1 MAVQPSSKMCT
12 AELNEVDGSAN
23 CCSPDE
29 PPDKSHS
36 AHCSRSSSSSKNPAA
51 TVPSSQ
57 QLQMKKSSFQIMC
70 VVPKSDGDSVDDL
83 DDVTNTEDVS
93 SDVHAAEVH
102 PDHWSSAETIHSPC
116 EVSPRSPNR
125 RRVSTDSASQAPNAQ
140 SRFRIV
146 KVESRAPSRVRG
158 RWTCMDFSDPPLVT
172 ETSSSEGTST
182 GENACAAAA
191 HIYFVDNALKV
202 PFTPAFVY
210 SGDHLVLE
218 RTPLNTLAD
227 NNIYDTVTPERNSGL
242 ANSHGI
248 IAGFE
253 RLEPVTSLSDLAD
266 AVGRPG
272 DFATLTSATLMPSDS
287 TDNAD
292 RYIVCS
298 LFSLTVASSSF
309 SSSSLFICL

>member
-1 MAVQPSSKMCT
+1 MALQPSSKMCT
-12 AELNEVDGSAN
+12 ADVNELDGSAN
-23 CCSPDE
+23 CCCPDE
-29 PPDKSHS
+29 PPDGSQS
-36 AHCSRSSSSSKNPAA
+36 ASCNSTTAESAA
-51 TVPSSQ
+51 VPSSQ
-57 QLQMKKSSFQIMC
+57 QLQLKKSSFQITC

-93 SDVHAAEVH
+93 SDMHAAEVN

-116 EVSPRSPNR
+116 EISPRSPSHR
-125 RRVSTDSASQAPNAQ
+125 RISDSASQAAPNAQ

-158 RWTCMDFSDPPLVT
+158 RWTCMDFSDPPLVN

-182 GENACAAAA
+182 GENACSTAAP
-191 HIYFVDNALKV
+191 IYFVDNANALQV

-210 SGDHLVLE
+210 SGGHLVLE
-218 RTPLNTLAD
+218 RTPLNSLAE
-227 NNIYDTVTPERNSGL
+227 NNIYDTITPERNSGVP
-242 ANSHGI
+242 NGI
-248 IAGFE
+248 GSSGVE

-272 DFATLTSATLMPSDS
+272 DFAALATAALLPSEG

-292 RYIVCS
+292 RY
-298 LFSLTVASSSF
+298 SF
-309 SSSSLFICL
+309 RMFLKMFV

>member
-1 MAVQPSSKMCT
+1 MALQPSSKMCT
-12 AELNEVDGSAN
+12 SDANELDGSAN
-23 CCSPDE
+23 CCCPDE
-29 PPDKSHS
+29 PPDRGQS
-36 AHCSRSSSSSKNPAA
+36 ANCNRTTASSKNPA

-57 QLQMKKSSFQIMC
+57 QLQMKKSSFQITC

-93 SDVHAAEVH
+93 SDMHAAEVH
-102 PDHWSSAETIHSPC
+102 SDHWSSVETIHSP
-116 EVSPRSPNR
+116 EISPRSPGR
-125 RRVSTDSASQAPNAQ
+125 RRISDTGNQAPYAQ

-182 GENACAAAA
+182 GENTGVTTAP
-191 HIYFVDNALKV
+191 IYFVDNANSLQV

-227 NNIYDTVTPERNSGL
+227 NNIYDTVTPEKNSGIPHVL
-242 ANSHGI
+242 GSSGI
-248 IAGFE
+248 E
-253 RLEPVTSLSDLAD
+253 RIEPVTSLSDLAD

-272 DFATLTSATLMPSDS
+272 DFAALALLPSDN

-292 RYIVCS
+292 RYCVSMC
-298 LFSLTVASSSF
+298 VD
-309 SSSSLFICL
+309 

>member
-1 MAVQPSSKMCT
+1 MFSVMALQPSSNMCT
-12 AELNEVDGSAN
+12 SDVNELDGSAN

-29 PPDKSHS
+29 PPDGGHS
-36 AHCSRSSSSSKNPAA
+36 ANCSRTSSGAKNLAA
-51 TVPSSQ
+51 VPSSQ
-57 QLQMKKSSFQIMC
+57 QLQMKKSSFQITQ
-70 VVPKSDGDSVDDL
+70 VVPKQDGDSIDDL

-93 SDVHAAEVH
+93 SDMHAAEVH

-116 EVSPRSPNR
+116 EISPRSPSR
-125 RRVSTDSASQAPNAQ
+125 RRISDSASQSPYAQ

-191 HIYFVDNALKV
+191 PIYFVDNANALQV

-227 NNIYDTVTPERNSGL
+227 NNIYDTVTPERNTGVPNGL
-242 ANSHGI
+242 GFFGI
-248 IAGFE
+248 E

-272 DFATLTSATLMPSDS
+272 DFAALANATLMPSDS

-292 RYIVCS
+292 RC
-298 LFSLTVASSSF
+298 AG
-309 SSSSLFICL
+309 

>member
-12 AELNEVDGSAN
+12 ADVNEIDGSSN
-23 CCSPDE
+23 CSCPDE

-36 AHCSRSSSSSKNPAA
+36 AAGNLTNADSKNPAA
-51 TVPSSQ
+51 VPSAQ
-57 QLQMKKSSFQIMC
+57 QLQMKKSSFQITC

-102 PDHWSSAETIHSPC
+102 SDHWSSAETIHSPC
-116 EVSPRSPNR
+116 EVSPRSPSR
-125 RRVSTDSASQAPNAQ
+125 RRVSTDSASQATNAQ

-172 ETSSSEGTST
+172 ETSASEGTNT
-182 GENACAAAA
+182 GENANAAVTAA
-191 HIYFVDNALKV
+191 HIYFVDNANALQV

-218 RTPLNTLAD
+218 RTPLNSLAD
-227 NNIYDTVTPERNSGL
+227 NNIYDTVTPERNSGVP
-242 ANSHGI
+242 HGL
-248 IAGFE
+248 GSSGLE

-272 DFATLTSATLMPSDS
+272 DFAALASATLLPSDS

-292 RYIVCS
+292 RYPVCIKQ
-298 LFSLTVASSSF
+298 F
-309 SSSSLFICL
+309 FIAALHL

>member
-1 MAVQPSSKMCT
+1 MSVQPSSKMCT
-12 AELNEVDGSAN
+12 ADVNELDGSAN
-23 CCSPDE
+23 CSCPDE
-29 PPDKSHS
+29 PPDKSHPAAGS
-36 AHCSRSSSSSKNPAA
+36 LANANSKNPAV
-51 TVPSSQ
+51 VPSSQ
-57 QLQMKKSSFQIMC
+57 QLQTKKSSFQITC

-93 SDVHAAEVH
+93 SDMHAAEVN

-116 EVSPRSPNR
+116 EASPRSPSR
-125 RRVSTDSASQAPNAQ
+125 RRVSTDSASQATNAQ

-158 RWTCMDFSDPPLVT
+158 RWTCMDFSDPPLVP
-172 ETSSSEGTST
+172 ETSSSEGTNT
-182 GENACAAAA
+182 GESASAAAAAA
-191 HIYFVDNALKV
+191 HIYFVDNANALQV

-218 RTPLNTLAD
+218 RTPLNSIAD

-242 ANSHGI
+242 LQGLGLSGI
-248 IAGFE
+248 E

-272 DFATLTSATLMPSDS
+272 DFAALASATLMPSDS

-292 RYIVCS
+292 RYLIFVKRQ
-298 LFSLTVASSSF
+298 LYVTATHT
-309 SSSSLFICL
+309 

>member
-12 AELNEVDGSAN
+12 ADVNELGGSAN
-23 CCSPDE
+23 CCCADE
-29 PPDKSHS
+29 PPDQSHS
-36 AHCSRSSSSSKNPAA
+36 ANCDQTTAESITSAA
-51 TVPSSQ
+51 VPSSQ
-57 QLQMKKSSFQIMC
+57 QLQIKKSSFQITC
-70 VVPKSDGDSVDDL
+70 VVPKTDGDSVDDL

-93 SDVHAAEVH
+93 SDVHAAEVN

-116 EVSPRSPNR
+116 EISPRSPGHR
-125 RRVSTDSASQAPNAQ
+125 RISDSASQTPYAQ

-182 GENACAAAA
+182 GENTCSAAAP
-191 HIYFVDNALKV
+191 IYIVDNANSLQV
-202 PFTPAFVY
+202 QFTPAFVY

-218 RTPLNTLAD
+218 RTPLNSLAD
-227 NNIYDTVTPERNSGL
+227 SNIYDMLTPDRNPNLPNGFGSSGV
-242 ANSHGI
+242 
-248 IAGFE
+248 E

-272 DFATLTSATLMPSDS
+272 DFAALASAALMPSDG

-292 RYIVCS
+292 RYS
-298 LFSLTVASSSF
+298 LCFDK
-309 SSSSLFICL
+309 

>member
-1 MAVQPSSKMCT
+1 
-12 AELNEVDGSAN
+12 
-23 CCSPDE
+23 
-29 PPDKSHS
+29 
-36 AHCSRSSSSSKNPAA
+36 
-51 TVPSSQ
+51 
-57 QLQMKKSSFQIMC
+57 MKKSSFQITC
-70 VVPKSDGDSVDDL
+70 VVPKTDGDSVDDL

-93 SDVHAAEVH
+93 SDMHAAEVN

-116 EVSPRSPNR
+116 EVSPRSPSQR
-125 RRVSTDSASQAPNAQ
+125 RISDSASQAPYTQ

-182 GENACAAAA
+182 GENACAVAAP
-191 HIYFVDNALKV
+191 IYFVDNANALQV

-210 SGDHLVLE
+210 SGGHLVLE
-218 RTPLNTLAD
+218 RNPLNSLAD
-227 NNIYDTVTPERNSGL
+227 NNIYDTVTPERNSGVPHAFVSSGL
-242 ANSHGI
+242 
-248 IAGFE
+248 E

-272 DFATLTSATLMPSDS
+272 DFAALASATLLPSDS

-292 RYIVCS
+292 RCILGVFCVCLS
-298 LFSLTVASSSF
+298 L
-309 SSSSLFICL
+309 IHI